1 MHAKKINHIPNI
13 EESFGQILATTIDA
27 SSVAVAMEMMTG
39 YVMSSYCVCYLAD
52 SKDTRHRL
60 MYLGR

>member
-1 MHAKKINHIPNI
+1 MHAKNK
-13 EESFGQILATTIDA
+13 SYTQYRRVFGQILATTIDA

-60 MYLGR
+60 MYLDR

>member
-1 MHAKKINHIPNI
+1 MQKTNHIPNI
-13 EESFGQILATTIDA
+13 EESFGQDLATTIDA
-27 SSVAVAMEMMTG
+27 SSVAVAVEMVTG

-60 MYLGR
+60 MYLGK

>member
-1 MHAKKINHIPNI
+1 MQKTNHIPNI
-13 EESFGQILATTIDA
+13 EESFGQVLATTIDA
-27 SSVAVAMEMMTG
+27 SSVAVAMEMVTG

-60 MYLGR
+60 MYLDR